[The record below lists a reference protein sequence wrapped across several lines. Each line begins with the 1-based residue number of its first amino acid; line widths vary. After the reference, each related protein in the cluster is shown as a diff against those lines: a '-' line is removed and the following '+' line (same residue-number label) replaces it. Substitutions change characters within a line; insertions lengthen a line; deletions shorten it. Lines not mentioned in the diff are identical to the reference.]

1 MKCNADDPQ
10 RFDFHPWPQLP
21 RSGGR
26 STARIVIGSIIL
38 AVIVI
43 DTALSGPNLGR
54 IIVACII
61 LYVVTVWMRRQRP
74 QQPDR

>member
-1 MKCNADDPQ
+1 MKSNADDPQ

-26 STARIVIGSIIL
+26 STARLLIGSIIL
-38 AVIVI
+38 AIIVI

-54 IIVACII
+54 IIVACIV
-61 LYVVTVWMRRQRP
+61 LYVVVIWMRRERP